1 MKEKITRMTLEQAE
15 ARHRA
20 GETLTD
26 WDAIDRL
33 TDEEIEAAI
42 DSDPDAAPR
51 LDRAWFDRATLT
63 LPEPKQA
70 ISLRVDRDVLG
81 WFRDQG
87 PGYQSRMNA
96 VLRQYAQ
103 AHGAAVTG
111 RSARAPRKARRTSAA

>member
-1 MKEKITRMTLEQAE
+1 MKEKITRMTLEEAE
-15 ARHRA
+15 ARHKA
-20 GETLTD
+20 GQTLTD

-33 TDEEIEAAI
+33 TDEEIDAAI

-51 LDRAWFDRATLT
+51 LDRAWFESATLT

-70 ISLRVDRDVLG
+70 ISLRVDPDVLG
-81 WFRDQG
+81 WFRNQG

-103 AHGAAVTG
+103 AHGAPVAS
-111 RSARAPRKARRTSAA
+111 RSARAPRKACKTSAA